1 MSFYKIGSK
10 IKKIYPNVKITE
22 YQGKLLTLPLSFRVI
37 FRHLE
42 SLVIKYQ
49 FKVKDK
55 VREKDVLAF
64 CLLRNKNTLG
74 DEYHNLMKF
83 QVFSR
88 EVNDENCSKIL
99 PHKFGS
105 PINAIDSDLFTKKS
119 CYIHYKYISTIYSDY
134 PSSLD
139 LAYVHL

>member
-1 MSFYKIGSK
+1 MLKSQNIEESFWQE
-10 IKKIYPNVKITE
+10 IYF
-22 YQGKLLTLPLSFRVI
+22 YTLPLSFRVI

-55 VREKDVLAF
+55 VREKD
-64 CLLRNKNTLG
+64 LLCNKNTLG

-105 PINAIDSDLFTKKS
+105 PINAIDSDLFTKNVV
-119 CYIHYKYISTIYSDY
+119 IFIISI
-134 PSSLD
+134 
-139 LAYVHL
+139 LARFIQITLFHLTLHMFICK

>member
-1 MSFYKIGSK
+1 MLKSQNIKESFWQE
-10 IKKIYPNVKITE
+10 IYF
-22 YQGKLLTLPLSFRVI
+22 LTLPLSFRVI
-37 FRHLE
+37 FRHLK

-64 CLLRNKNTLG
+64 CSLCNKNTLG

-99 PHKFGS
+99 PNKFES
-105 PINAIDSDLFTKKS
+105 PINAIDSDLLTKKVV
-119 CYIHYKYISTIYSDY
+119 IFIISIWARFIQIT
-134 PSSLD
+134 L
-139 LAYVHL
+139 LHLTLHMFICK

>member
-1 MSFYKIGSK
+1 MLKSQNIKESFWQE
-10 IKKIYPNVKITE
+10 IYF
-22 YQGKLLTLPLSFRVI
+22 LTLPLSFRVI
-37 FRHLE
+37 FRHLK

-64 CLLRNKNTLG
+64 CSLCNKNTLG

-105 PINAIDSDLFTKKS
+105 PINAIDSDLLTKKVV
-119 CYIHYKYISTIYSDY
+119 IFIISI
-134 PSSLD
+134 
-139 LAYVHL
+139 LARFIQITLLHLTFHMFICK

>member
-1 MSFYKIGSK
+1 MLKSQNIKESFGQE
-10 IKKIYPNVKITE
+10 IYF
-22 YQGKLLTLPLSFRVI
+22 QTLPLSFRVI
-37 FRHLE
+37 FRHSE
-42 SLVIKYQ
+42 CRHLVIKYQ

-55 VREKDVLAF
+55 GREKDVLAF
-64 CLLRNKNTLG
+64 CSLCNKNTLG

-83 QVFSR
+83 QVFSQ

-99 PHKFGS
+99 SHKFGS
-105 PINAIDSDLFTKKS
+105 PINAIDSDLLTKKS
-119 CYIHYKYISTIYSDY
+119 CYIHYKYISTINSDY

>member
-1 MSFYKIGSK
+1 M
-10 IKKIYPNVKITE
+10 
-22 YQGKLLTLPLSFRVI
+22 

-64 CLLRNKNTLG
+64 CSLCNKNTLG

-88 EVNDENCSKIL
+88 EVNDKTAQKYC
-99 PHKFGS
+99 H
-105 PINAIDSDLFTKKS
+105 INLGV
-119 CYIHYKYISTIYSDY
+119 
-134 PSSLD
+134 L
-139 LAYVHL
+139 